1 LTRLVYAYAIKLE
14 MSKKTPDKE
23 PSAPRNSRE
32 DLERLLSAIID
43 QPERQAEI
51 TETIESTFA
60 QDKAVLVLDMSG
72 FCRTTHIYGIV
83 SFLLMIHR
91 MQLIC
96 RPCVEHNGGVVVKAD
111 ADNLF
116 CLFDNVEAAIKAGRE
131 IIERLNAANRVM
143 PAEQH
148 LYAAIGIGYGK
159 ILNIAGQD
167 MFGDEVNLASK
178 LGEDIAGM
186 GEILLTSA
194 ARAALGDPD
203 VSIPE
208 RTISVSGI
216 SLTYYPVAIEIDS

>member
-1 LTRLVYAYAIKLE
+1 
-14 MSKKTPDKE
+14 MSKRLADNKTFPQ
-23 PSAPRNSRE
+23 PGSRE
-32 DLERLLSAIID
+32 DLERLLSEIID
-43 QPERQAEI
+43 HPELREEI
-51 TETIESTFA
+51 TQTIENTFA
-60 QDKAVLVLDMSG
+60 QDRAVLILDMSG

-96 RPCVEHNGGVVVKAD
+96 RPCVEQNNGAVVKAD

-116 CLFDNVEAAIKAGRE
+116 CLFYTVRDAVRASRDIVEH
-131 IIERLNAANRVM
+131 LNTANRVL
-143 PAEQH
+143 PVEQH

-194 ARAALGDPD
+194 ARAELGNPD
-203 VSIPE
+203 IPIPE

-216 SLTYYPVAIEIDS
+216 SLTYYCVGKEIG

>member
-1 LTRLVYAYAIKLE
+1 
-14 MSKKTPDKE
+14 
-23 PSAPRNSRE
+23 
-32 DLERLLSAIID
+32 
-43 QPERQAEI
+43 
-51 TETIESTFA
+51 
-60 QDKAVLVLDMSG
+60 MSG

-96 RPCVEHNGGVVVKAD
+96 RPCVEHNGGAVVKAD

-116 CLFDNVEAAIKAGRE
+116 CLFDTVRDAVRASRE
-131 IIERLNAANRVM
+131 LIDHLNAANRVL

-148 LYAAIGIGYGK
+148 LYAAIGIGYGRV
-159 ILNIAGQD
+159 LNIAGQD

-186 GEILLTSA
+186 GEVLLTSA
-194 ARAALGDPD
+194 ARAELGNPD
-203 VSIPE
+203 IAIPE

-216 SLTYYPVAIEIDS
+216 SLTYYLVAGEVR